1 MAKFIEIY
9 FHTFNNTLKVYRN
22 IINVDEISKIE
33 EYKQCKM
40 DPGGLWKEYTECI
53 LITKDGTKYILEE
66 NVKEK
71 IIKQLLEL

>member
-9 FHTFNNTLKVYRN
+9 FHTATNTMKVYRN

-33 EYKQCKM
+33 EHKNCKM
-40 DPGGLWKEYTECI
+40 DPGGLWKEYTECV

-71 IIKQLLEL
+71 TIKQLLEL